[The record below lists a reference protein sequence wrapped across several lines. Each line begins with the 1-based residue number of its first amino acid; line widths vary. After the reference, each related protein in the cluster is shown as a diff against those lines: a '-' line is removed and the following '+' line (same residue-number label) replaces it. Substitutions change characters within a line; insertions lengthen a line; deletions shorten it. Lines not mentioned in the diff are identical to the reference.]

1 MRDLKKGAVEM
12 WFPSVYP
19 EFIVV
24 YPTSANQEIVEAR
37 NFCSEQESLV
47 ISKSHKKE
55 RRWRD
60 QVHTDRQTNRPTD

>member
-1 MRDLKKGAVEM
+1 M

-60 QVHTDRQTNRPTD
+60 QVYIYMTPIKASHAAPV

>member
-1 MRDLKKGAVEM
+1 M

-60 QVHTDRQTNRPTD
+60 QVYIYI

>member
-24 YPTSANQEIVEAR
+24 YPTSAIKKLLRPEIFVR
-37 NFCSEQESLV
+37 NKNLWSLAKATKRNV
-47 ISKSHKKE
+47 VGGTRYIYIYIAPKNLK
-55 RRWRD
+55 
-60 QVHTDRQTNRPTD
+60 